1 MPLKVRPPPRPA
13 CEGAHLALAA
23 RREDVLLE
31 VQAGLETRGGEAK
44 SLVAA
49 ADVTDREQI
58 KSLVARAEEELGPV
72 DILVNCA
79 GVMYYALMLGLR
91 ANRTR
96 AQISV
101 PARTTST
108 GTSLGTD
115 WFLNRVYIS
124 VDSLNQV
131 GYRCYPREMGWQDSA
146 KDSPAPST
154 SSKWTIGACGSVGFD
169 PCCCGSCSFRVR

>member
-1 MPLKVRPPPRPA
+1 V
-13 CEGAHLALAA
+13 AL
-23 RREDVLLE
+23 
-31 VQAGLETRGGEAK
+31 
-44 SLVAA
+44 
-49 ADVTDREQI
+49 DVTDHKQVN
-58 KSLVARAEEELGPV
+58 SWWHAEEEPGPV

-96 AQISV
+96 AQIPV
-101 PARTTST
+101 QARIRRST

-115 WFLNRVYIS
+115 WFLNRFYLS

-154 SSKWTIGACGSVGFD
+154 SSKWTIGTCGGVGID